1 MIGWTFITLIGTI
14 FAAFCY
20 RIGGMS
26 KESAA
31 KYFPWFP
38 SFLVASWFR
47 DFNCSLLVLIWLRLF
62 LPPVAWGWYLLSFA
76 TMYMAMT
83 TYFDDKLPPK
93 GVDKFWAH
101 GLGIRLALLF
111 VAIPAGVG
119 FQCLLSAI
127 VLAVFMGVWCWIFSN
142 DFVEEFFRGGIIILT
157 LPILLI

>member
-1 MIGWTFITLIGTI
+1 MIVITIIATI
-14 FAAFCY
+14 ASAFFY

-26 KESAA
+26 KESAK
-31 KYFPWFP
+31 KYFPWLP

-62 LPPVAWGWYLLSFA
+62 LPPVAGIWYLLSFA

-83 TYFDDKLPPK
+83 TYYDDKLPPK

-101 GLGIRLALLF
+101 GLGIRLSTLF

-127 VLAVFMGVWCWIFSN
+127 VLAVFMGVWCWIFSD
-142 DFVEEFFRGGIIILT
+142 DFVEEFGRGSSIIAT
-157 LPILLI
+157 LPLLTMGV